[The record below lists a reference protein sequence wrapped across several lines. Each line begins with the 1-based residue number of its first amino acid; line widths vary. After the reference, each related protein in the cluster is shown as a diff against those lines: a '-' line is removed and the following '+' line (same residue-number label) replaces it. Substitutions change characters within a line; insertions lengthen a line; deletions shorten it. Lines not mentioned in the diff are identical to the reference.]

1 MKRTLLALFLAIA
14 ITAILYYI
22 VEATKPEPIII
33 EVDPTTEEAEIVE
46 PSRVLLDITEGNRA
60 MALNL
65 SALNSVAG
73 FVLPGTYIDVYG
85 VKVEGGGDD
94 DAPVSPEDIEIQL
107 LFTDMR
113 VISIDTIPYTEEV
126 VEQVARP
133 GAVMVLDVTPKQIE
147 DIIFYQTEGWEFKY
161 VLVPEDEE

>member
-126 VEQVARP
+126 VAQVARP

>member
-1 MKRTLLALFLAIA
+1 LSLFLAIA
-14 ITAILYYI
+14 ITVILYYI

-33 EVDPTTEEAEIVE
+33 EVDPATDEVEVIE
-46 PSRVLLDITEGNRA
+46 PSRVLLDITDGNRA
-60 MALNL
+60 MALDL

-85 VKVEGGGDD
+85 VKVETTND
-94 DAPVSPEDIEIQL
+94 DAPINPEDIEIQL

-113 VISIDTIPYTEEV
+113 VISIDTIPYNEEI
-126 VEQVARP
+126 VEEIARP
-133 GAVMVLDVTPKQIE
+133 GAVMVLDVTPEQIE
-147 DIIFYQTEGWEFKY
+147 DIIFYQTEGWAFRY

>member
-14 ITAILYYI
+14 ITVILYYI

-33 EVDPTTEEAEIVE
+33 EVDPATDEVEVIE
-46 PSRVLLDITEGNRA
+46 PSRVLLDITDGNRA
-60 MALNL
+60 MALDL

-85 VKVEGGGDD
+85 VKVETTND
-94 DAPVSPEDIEIQL
+94 DAPINPEDIEIQL

-113 VISIDTIPYTEEV
+113 VISIDTIPYNEEI
-126 VEQVARP
+126 VEEIARP
-133 GAVMVLDVTPKQIE
+133 GAVMVLDVTPEQIE
-147 DIIFYQTEGWEFKY
+147 DIIFYQTEGWAFRY